1 MIIYQLDHKMIS
13 SSLKEPYGHIFW
25 AHRLSLSVSGAP
37 DRTYCIQITE
47 HMNPLDHHVA
57 TAM

>member
-1 MIIYQLDHKMIS
+1 MVTS
-13 SSLKEPYGHIFW
+13 SEHTGL
-25 AHRLSLSVSGAP
+25 LSLSVSGAP

-47 HMNPLDHHVA
+47 HMNPLDHHLA